1 MINGAI
7 LSKSPDKTHYTYLNK
22 IFQAMNSFQ
31 TSYNWLIT
39 DCVAY
44 PKNTACADCIAQA
57 VHGGWVWLS
66 GEELTM
72 LVKTEDFQWIWAVL
86 SGFDKQI
93 PQKEVLSYPL
103 PQAVDYEGFWKEDL
117 SIQHPLAAVE
127 LAAYNSSA
135 VLLLSRESTPIQ
147 SFRQAFTH
155 SRDLKEYNTAVIQTC
170 RETSIHPA

>member
-1 MINGAI
+1 
-7 LSKSPDKTHYTYLNK
+7 
-22 IFQAMNSFQ
+22 MNSFQ

-57 VHGGWVWLS
+57 V
-66 GEELTM
+66 
-72 LVKTEDFQWIWAVL
+72 
-86 SGFDKQI
+86 
-93 PQKEVLSYPL
+93 
-103 PQAVDYEGFWKEDL
+103 DYEGFWKEDL

-127 LAAYNSSA
+127 LAAYDSSA